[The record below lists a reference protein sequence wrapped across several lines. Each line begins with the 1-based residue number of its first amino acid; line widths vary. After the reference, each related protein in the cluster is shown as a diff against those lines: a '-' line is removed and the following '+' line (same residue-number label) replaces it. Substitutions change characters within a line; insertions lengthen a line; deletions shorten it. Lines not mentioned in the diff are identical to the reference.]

1 MGLFAKRKRKNY
13 SVGLDIGSKSIK
25 LVEIKKEDD
34 FYRLVAVG
42 VQDLPDGIVS
52 NGEIKEKEIF
62 ISTISELINRCDPE
76 IVDVIISM
84 GTSSILSDKI
94 KLNIE
99 GSDDVAETILF
110 EASQRSPFDGGDVTI
125 QYKILPKSLTQEE
138 NIEMEEE
145 KGDVT
150 VLLVA
155 AKEKNMKWCID
166 ALYEAG
172 LRPTIVD
179 VSSYAFNNCY
189 ALESEVE
196 EFPETLVLMDIG
208 HQGSRMLFIKD
219 GIYHSAR
226 NINIGG
232 DYIAKTLQ
240 KQLKIDYQRA
250 LSILTGQQVQGV
262 SLDDVQASL
271 QFAFEEFVGS
281 FDMAYSYYSK
291 EAGYEKVE
299 KIVVCGGGVY
309 IPGLIDFLSNRLE
322 IQVRLSNPFAF
333 LKYDEEL
340 FNNADPSNFA
350 ALLSIATGLA
360 LRGVGR
366 I

>member
-1 MGLFAKRKRKNY
+1 MGLFGKRKRNNY

-25 LVEIKKEDD
+25 LVEIKKEED

-42 VQDLPDGIVS
+42 VQDLPDDVVS

-62 ISTISELINRCDPE
+62 ISTVEELIARCDPE
-76 IVDVIISM
+76 IVDVVISM
-84 GTSSILSDKI
+84 GTSGILSDKI
-94 KLNIE
+94 RLNID
-99 GSDDVAETILF
+99 GADDVAETILF
-110 EASQRSPFDGGDVTI
+110 EASQRSPFDSGDVTI
-125 QYKILPKSLTQEE
+125 QYKILPESLSQDDDF
-138 NIEMEEE
+138 EEE
-145 KGDVT
+145 GGKDVN

-155 AKEKNMKWCID
+155 AKERNMTWCID

-172 LRPTIVD
+172 LRPMIVD

-208 HQGSRMLFIKD
+208 HQGSRMLFIKN
-219 GIYHSAR
+219 GIYHSSR

-232 DYIAKTLQ
+232 EYIAKTLQ

-250 LSILTGQQVQGV
+250 LTIITGQQVQGV
-262 SLDDVQASL
+262 SLDDIQASL
-271 QFAFEEFVGS
+271 QFAFEEFVGN
-281 FDMAYSYYSK
+281 FEMAYSYYGK
-291 EAGYEKVE
+291 ESGDRKVE
-299 KIVVCGGGVY
+299 KVVVCGGGVY
-309 IPGLIDFLSNRLE
+309 IPGLIDFLSGRLE
-322 IQVRLSNPFAF
+322 IQVRISNPFSF

-340 FNNADPSNFA
+340 FNDADPANFA
-350 ALLSIATGLA
+350 ALLSVATGLA
-360 LRGVGR
+360 LRGVGK